1 MNGQLPFRPFRVPTY
16 NAHYEGAYDERGL
29 LWRRLG
35 ALDKANNL
43 VRLMDGSP
51 VGAVLEFGCGTGAVL
66 AQLARLGVGR
76 RHVGI
81 DVADPGEHRDPGAAS
96 LELMRFDGKLLPFED
111 DAFDLVFA
119 SHVIEHVP
127 DPRAAL
133 AEMARVAKRWLYVE
147 VPCEL
152 HLRSNYAD
160 LQRSLDIGHIN
171 AYTPESF
178 QLLLE
183 SCGLPLRRMGL
194 FDHSL
199 AVHSFSAGR
208 AAGYLKYAVRRT
220 LLAVDAKLASRLFT
234 YHCGAMAQW

>member
-1 MNGQLPFRPFRVPTY
+1 MNSPLPFQPFRVPDY

-29 LWRRLG
+29 QWRRLG
-35 ALDKANNL
+35 ALDKAGNL
-43 VRLMDGSP
+43 MRLMGDTP
-51 VGAVLEFGCGTGAVL
+51 VNSVLEFGCGTAAVL
-66 AQLARLGVGR
+66 AQLASLGVGT
-76 RHVGI
+76 RHVGV
-81 DVADPGEHRDPGAAS
+81 DLADPSAHRDPGASS
-96 LELMRFDGKLLPFED
+96 LELLRFDGKSLPFD
-111 DAFDLVFA
+111 DDSFDLVFA

-133 AEMARVAKRWLYVE
+133 SEMARVAKRCLYVE

-183 SCGLPLRRMGL
+183 SCGLPLRSMGV

-199 AVHSFSAGR
+199 AVHSFGSGR
-208 AAGYLKYAVRRT
+208 AAGYLKFAVRRT
-220 LLAVDAKLASRLFT
+220 LLAFNPRLASRLFT
-234 YHCGAMAQW
+234 YHCGAIAQW

>member
-1 MNGQLPFRPFRVPTY
+1 MNSQLPFQPFRVPNY

-29 LWRRLG
+29 QWRRLG
-35 ALDKANNL
+35 ALDKAGNL
-43 VRLMDGSP
+43 MRLMGDTP
-51 VGAVLEFGCGTGAVL
+51 VNSVLEFGCGTAAVL
-66 AQLARLGVGR
+66 AQLARLGVGK
-76 RHVGI
+76 RHVGV
-81 DVADPGEHRDPGAAS
+81 DLADPSAHRDPGASS
-96 LELMRFDGKLLPFED
+96 LELLRFDGKLLPFED

-133 AEMARVAKRWLYVE
+133 AEMARVAKRCLYVE

-152 HLRSNYAD
+152 HLRSNHVD

-199 AVHSFSAGR
+199 AVHSFGPGR
-208 AAGYLKYAVRRT
+208 AAGYLKYGVRRT
-220 LLAVDAKLASRLFT
+220 LLAVNPRLASRLFT
-234 YHCGAMAQW
+234 YHCGAIAQW

>member
-1 MNGQLPFRPFRVPTY
+1 MSSQLPFHPFRVPTY
-16 NAHYEGAYDERGL
+16 NAHYDGAYDERGL

-35 ALDKANNL
+35 AIDKAANL
-43 VRLMDGSP
+43 VRLLDGTAVNS
-51 VGAVLEFGCGTGAVL
+51 VLEFGCGTGAVL
-66 AQLARLGVGR
+66 AQLACLGVGS
-76 RHVGI
+76 RHVGV
-81 DVADPGEHRDPGAAS
+81 DLADPDAHRDPGASS

-111 DAFDLVFA
+111 DTFDLVFA

-152 HLRSNYAD
+152 HLRSNYSD

-199 AVHSFSAGR
+199 AVHSFGAGR
-208 AAGYLKYAVRRT
+208 MAGGLKYAVRRT
-220 LLAVDAKLASRLFT
+220 LLAIDPRLASRFFT
-234 YHCGAMAQW
+234 YHCGAIAQW

>member
-1 MNGQLPFRPFRVPTY
+1 MNGQLPFQPFCVPDY

-29 LWRRLG
+29 QWRRLG
-35 ALDKANNL
+35 ALDKAGNL
-43 VRLMDGSP
+43 MRLMADTP
-51 VGAVLEFGCGTGAVL
+51 VNSVLEFGCGTAAVL
-66 AQLARLGVGR
+66 AQLARLGVGK
-76 RHVGI
+76 RHVGV
-81 DVADPGEHRDPGAAS
+81 DLADPGAHRDPGAS
-96 LELMRFDGKLLPFED
+96 NLELLRFDGKSLPFD
-111 DAFDLVFA
+111 DDSFDLVFA

-133 AEMARVAKRWLYVE
+133 AEMARVAKRCLYVE

-199 AVHSFSAGR
+199 AVHSFGPGR
-208 AAGYLKYAVRRT
+208 AAGYLKYGVRRA
-220 LLAVDAKLASRLFT
+220 LLAFNPRLASRLFT
-234 YHCGAMAQW
+234 YHCGAIAQW